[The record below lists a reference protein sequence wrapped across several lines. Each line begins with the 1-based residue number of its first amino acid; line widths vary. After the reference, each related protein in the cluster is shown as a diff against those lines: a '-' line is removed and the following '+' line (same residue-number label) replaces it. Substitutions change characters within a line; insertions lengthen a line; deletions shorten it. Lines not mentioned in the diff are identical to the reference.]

1 MDRQTALVL
10 TIIFFI
16 FFLIV
21 TYFGARITIWSS
33 IIFATFVSL
42 ILLNIFYPPG
52 QAASDNADYTL
63 VLYGVIEILGLLL
76 IGVYVTEKT
85 LMDRGC

>member
-16 FFLIV
+16 FFIIV
-21 TYFGARITIWSS
+21 SYFGAHITVWSS
-33 IIFATFVSL
+33 IIFSTFVCL

-52 QAASDNADYTL
+52 QAASDDADYTL
-63 VLYGVIEILGLLL
+63 VLYAIIEILGILLL
-76 IGVYVTEKT
+76 GIYISYKT
-85 LMDRGC
+85 LTDVRN